1 MSTRMLAL
9 NIDGTLLRSNGRLHP
24 ATKEAI
30 EYVVNKGVYVTL
42 VTNRHFR
49 SAQKIAKALKLS
61 SRIIAHSGAFIA
73 DKVDKPWFEKRIS
86 EENTFAITQIVESYN
101 ANIRI
106 LHENFSIGNKKAIN
120 SSLIGKTL
128 IHPSDPIFYPV
139 QFVESLSD
147 MLIDE
152 PVSAPVIEIYP
163 SPENKNEIR
172 SIIEKS
178 FSNVILREVSED
190 KMIVVE
196 KGVSKENAL
205 SLLISDLDLSIEDVV
220 AIGYGVDDLAM
231 IELAGLGVAMGN
243 SPNSVKQK
251 ADWVTRTNDDQGVAY
266 MIKEHFR
273 KQHSD
278 NFMKKYIVKK
288 R

>member
-152 PVSAPVIEIYP
+152 PVRAPVIEIYP

>member
-86 EENTFAITQIVESYN
+86 EENTFAIAQIVESYN

-106 LHENFSIGNKKAIN
+106 LHEDFSIGNKKTIN

-152 PVSAPVIEIYP
+152 PVRTPLIEIYP

-205 SLLISDLDLSIEDVV
+205 SLLISELDLSIEDVV
-220 AIGYGVDDLAM
+220 AIGCGVDDLAM

-278 NFMKKYIVKK
+278 NFIKKYIVKK

>member
-73 DKVDKPWFEKRIS
+73 DRVDKPWLVKRIS
-86 EENTFAITQIVESYN
+86 EETTFAIAQIVESYD

-106 LHENFSIGNKKAIN
+106 LHEDFSIGNRKAVN
-120 SSLIGKTL
+120 STLIGKTL

-147 MLIDE
+147 ILIDE
-152 PVSAPVIEIYP
+152 PVSTPVIEVYP
-163 SPENKNEIR
+163 SAENKDEIR

-178 FSNVILREVSED
+178 FPDVNIREESEE

-205 SLLISDLDLSIEDVV
+205 RLLISDLDLNTEDVV
-220 AIGYGVDDLAM
+220 AIGIGIDDLRM

-251 ADWVTRTNDDQGVAY
+251 ADWVTRSNDDQGVAY

-278 NFMKKYIVKK
+278 NFIKKYIVKK